1 MQNDFINVENEL
13 KETQA
18 RNLNLEQS
26 LDIMKRDNEYKIV
39 ELNRKVEFLEREKE
53 RMILEKHS
61 KIQV

>member
-1 MQNDFINVENEL
+1 MQNDFINVENKL
-13 KETQA
+13 KETQV

-26 LDIMKRDNEYKIV
+26 LDIMKRDNEHKIV
-39 ELNRKVEFLEREKE
+39 ELNRKIEFLEREKE